1 MEAFAFKL
9 LFFHRNP
16 RLPFAVPLWRLFAT
30 ADAQQQQMLT
40 SLSSGKVLSQFP
52 AFPIIAKNNG
62 KSLLTEYA
70 KKSVLSMLL

>member
-30 ADAQQQQMLT
+30 ADAQ
-40 SLSSGKVLSQFP
+40 SLSPGKVLSPFP